1 MEKYLLV
8 CSGRMIPIA
17 ISSTE
22 ADYIRK
28 LLRSQKRSRL
38 RAKTNQEHGPRL
50 PRKISKNVVDEVKH
64 MKSAAVDDKMEYQ
77 IIYKNEPRNE
87 REAKTDKS
95 ATSTRSNKTNNDANN
110 SNLNTTIITV
120 KPRGP
125 PQGFFNKDKFKE
137 IFTSQAGTDRDQ
149 SRGEN

>member
-1 MEKYLLV
+1 MV

-38 RAKTNQEHGPRL
+38 RAKTNQEHARL
-50 PRKISKNVVDEVKH
+50 PRKISKIVEEDVKS

-77 IIYKNEPRNE
+77 IIYKNEPRIE
-87 REAKTDKS
+87 HEAKTDKS
-95 ATSTRSNKTNNDANN
+95 ATSTESNKTNNDANN

-137 IFTSQAGTDRDQ
+137 IFPSHAGTDRDQ
-149 SRGEN
+149 SKGEN